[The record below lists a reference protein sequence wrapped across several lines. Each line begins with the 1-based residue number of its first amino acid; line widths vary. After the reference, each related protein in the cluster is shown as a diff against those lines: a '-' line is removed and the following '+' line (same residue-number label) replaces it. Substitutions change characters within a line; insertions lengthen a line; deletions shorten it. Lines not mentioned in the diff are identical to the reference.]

1 MLEYQTSSTWFSSLL
16 CSVSI
21 IKTLINFFFI
31 FNAILLKYRHL
42 LTGLRTLKSHHSMNS
57 STCFTVRVHY
67 KCVCYAGRGELKNA
81 FKYCF
86 FPFFP
91 VGKHLKRRFGT
102 AWIILPS
109 QVCICCTDFCKPC
122 DVLISATWHNK
133 KGVEKRIKCFP
144 CEQSKRFWNFVNC
157 CQGNNIK
164 TDVLRAE
171 AAHFVQIC
179 VCNLA
184 RPAWLLLVNI
194 F

>member
-1 MLEYQTSSTWFSSLL
+1 MLEYQICSTWFSSLL

-31 FNAILLKYRHL
+31 FNAILLKHRHL
-42 LTGLRTLKSHHSMNS
+42 LTGLRTLKSHHSTNS

-144 CEQSKRFWNFVNC
+144 CEKANVFGILWIAVKVTISKPTSWEQKQHISFRSVCAIW
-157 CQGNNIK
+157 QG
-164 TDVLRAE
+164 
-171 AAHFVQIC
+171 
-179 VCNLA
+179 
-184 RPAWLLLVNI
+184 LLGYC
-194 F
+194 